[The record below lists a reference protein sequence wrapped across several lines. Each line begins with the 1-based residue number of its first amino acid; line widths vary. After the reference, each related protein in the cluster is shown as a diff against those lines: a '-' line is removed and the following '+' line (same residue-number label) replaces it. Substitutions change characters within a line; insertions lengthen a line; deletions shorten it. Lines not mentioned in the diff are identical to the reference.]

1 MGKANCGGLI
11 LDNTVLVVVNNIIT
25 TVDSTPTTAVKA
37 NCGGV
42 QFDATLFKNVDGV
55 ITDINADEDAVL
67 GFVVPQQGCGGIVL
81 DGNCFELNDNDE
93 ITYNALIS
101 KFSLSRTATNCT
113 VSVLKDSQVISD
125 GAEALSAGDVITISA
140 TASSGYTLSS
150 LKVNGSDFVSGNT
163 LTVSGNVTIV
173 AEAIANKYKLSR
185 IVEGGAVTV
194 YRNSKTVD
202 DGDEALIAGDII
214 SFIGTPTSE
223 TMTLDT
229 FTING
234 EDADIDTPLT
244 VTEDVAINAI
254 FA

>member
-55 ITDINADEDAVL
+55 ITDINADENAVL
-67 GFVVPQQGCGGIVL
+67 GFVVPQQGCGGVVL
-81 DGNCFELNDNDE
+81 DSNYFELNDNDE
-93 ITYNALIS
+93 
-101 KFSLSRTATNCT
+101 
-113 VSVLKDSQVISD
+113 
-125 GAEALSAGDVITISA
+125 
-140 TASSGYTLSS
+140 
-150 LKVNGSDFVSGNT
+150 
-163 LTVSGNVTIV
+163 VTFEV
-173 AEAIANKYKLSR
+173 PAPPVQKYKLSR
-185 IVEGGAVTV
+185 TVEGGAIKV
-194 YRNSKTVD
+194 YRDSETVD
-202 DGDEALIAGDII
+202 DGNEALIAGDII

-254 FA
+254 FV